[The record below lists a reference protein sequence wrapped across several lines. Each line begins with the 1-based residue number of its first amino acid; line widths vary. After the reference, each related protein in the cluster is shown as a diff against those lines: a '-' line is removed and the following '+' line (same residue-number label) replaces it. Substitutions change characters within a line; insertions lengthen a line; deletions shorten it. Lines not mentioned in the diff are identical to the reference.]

1 MLAKFSGKLSH
12 LLSYW
17 QRPNNSPISYRPVIL
32 ASIGVTALILG
43 LRQGV
48 TLSLPGIRLAL
59 KMEALELGTYDQF
72 VRLATRSTNLESDS
86 AKKADPRL
94 LVVAITEQDIQNLGQ
109 WPIPDGKMAQ
119 LLRVLEK
126 HKPRVIG
133 LDIYRDLPVAPG
145 HDKLVKYLGKSDRL
159 VAICKLSDSNSP
171 GVAPPK
177 ALSPKQVGFSDLIID
192 TDGVIRRALLFA
204 RKEQGKCT
212 TFSAFSYQLASRYLA
227 FEGIE
232 PFKATSAGELGFRS
246 RKTAAKGTK
255 IKPVVFL
262 PLDANAGGYQGVD
275 VGGYQILLKYDSAEN
290 VARQV
295 TLTQVLNEQVP
306 EEWIRDRVV
315 LIGAV
320 AASIDDAFYTP
331 YSAAQTQ
338 QHKMPGVVVH
348 AQIVNQI
355 ISAVLDGRTLP
366 WYWPDWV
373 EGLWIWSWAI
383 IGGVGAWKLR
393 HPLVLGFSGI
403 AAFGVLS
410 SVCYG
415 FWLDSGWVPLVPAA
429 LSMVTTGGT
438 VVVIAAYQMHQEREK
453 ILNWVKEREETIA
466 LLSTMYKGNLT
477 TNQPNSQTTEIEKTA
492 ATVPICSAKNISA
505 FSAQFSE
512 RYQIIK
518 ILGQGGFGRT
528 YLAKDLQS
536 PEGSICVV
544 KHLMPARRDT
554 KFLEVA
560 RRLFQTEARI
570 LEVLGQHEQIP
581 ALMDYIE
588 KEGEFYLVEEYI
600 PGNPLSEELYV
611 DRRWSE
617 TKVFDLLENIL
628 PILDF
633 IHQHHVI
640 HRDLKPGNIIRRTSD
655 EKLVLIDFGAVKQM
669 LPTEGGKTESQT
681 VAIGTRGYA
690 PPEQLVGHPR
700 PASDLYALG
709 MICIQALTGIQPHD
723 LLLLQDLETGNLNW
737 RHLARISE
745 ELAQILDR
753 MVQYHF
759 SDRYQS
765 ALAVLTDL
773 QKIDRSKL
781 NQTTIEANFNEKTA
795 VLPTTESDPTSIVP
809 GWNHFPANNQ
819 SKNAQEQLDNHPTK
833 LDRETNKS

>member
-1 MLAKFSGKLSH
+1 MLAKLSGKLSH

-17 QRPNNSPISYRPVIL
+17 QRPNNSPISYKPVIL

-48 TLSLPGIRLAL
+48 TLSLPGMRLAL

-72 VRLATRSTNLESDS
+72 VRLATRSTNVESAI
-86 AKKADPRL
+86 AKKTDPRL
-94 LVVAITEQDIQNLGQ
+94 LVVAVTEQDIQNLGQ

-119 LLRVLEK
+119 LLNILEK
-126 HKPRVIG
+126 YKPRVIG

-145 HDKLVKYLGKSDRL
+145 HDKLVKYLQKSDRL
-159 VAICKLSDSNSP
+159 VAICKQSDSHSP

-227 FEGIE
+227 LEGIE
-232 PFKATSAGELGFRS
+232 PFKATSAGDLGFRS

-255 IKPVVFL
+255 INPVVFL

-275 VGGYQILLKYDSAEN
+275 VGGYQILLKYDAAEN

-295 TLTQVLNEQVP
+295 TLTQVLNQQVP

-320 AASIDDAFYTP
+320 AGSIDDAFYTP
-331 YSAAQTQ
+331 YSAAQNQ

-393 HPLVLGFSGI
+393 HPLVLGISGI

-410 SVCYG
+410 SLCYG
-415 FWLDSGWVPLVPAA
+415 FWLYSGWVPLVPAA

-438 VVVIAAYQMHQEREK
+438 VVVIAAYRMQQEREK
-453 ILNWVKEREETIA
+453 MLNWVKEREETIA

-477 TNQPNSQTTEIEKTA
+477 TNEPNSQTTESETTA
-492 ATVPICSAKNISA
+492 ATVPLGSAKNISA

-528 YLAKDLQS
+528 YLAKDLQIPDS
-536 PEGSICVV
+536 PICVV

-570 LEVLGQHEQIP
+570 LEVLGQHDQIP

-600 PGNPLSEELYV
+600 PGNALSEELYV
-611 DRRWSE
+611 DRRWEE

-700 PASDLYALG
+700 PASDIYALG

-737 RHLARISE
+737 RHLARASN
-745 ELAQILDR
+745 ELAEILDR

-765 ALAVLTDL
+765 ALAVLTDIDS
-773 QKIDRSKL
+773 IDRSKL
-781 NQTTIEANFNEKTA
+781 NQIPREAEYNEKTA
-795 VLPTTESDPTSIVP
+795 VLPTTESDTTSIMP
-809 GWNHFPANNQ
+809 GWNQFPANNQ

-833 LDRETNKS
+833 LDRETNRS